1 MPPTGCAPAEHCPPC
16 QKALRGVRAASAGL
30 AAAAGAAFLG
40 LAYAWGRGV
49 APLAPASL
57 ALLAG
62 LGLAVAA
69 RDALQKLERKFYFTD
84 WRHGDHSG

>member
-1 MPPTGCAPAEHCPPC
+1 MGIP
-16 QKALRGVRAASAGL
+16 LAASATAPRRKRPLMETGVL
-30 AAAAGAAFLG
+30 EGTGTRGICHALEP
-40 LAYAWGRGV
+40 AYAWGRGV